1 MRRFEACLLFSH
13 HTLPLAV
20 MVTKK
25 KGEQGERQ
33 RGASLVPGSYRS
45 AEKAAGQPAT
55 FSCRGRHDDH
65 LPLSLLVLGT
75 FRSINQSS

>member
-1 MRRFEACLLFSH
+1 MSSLSH

-25 KGEQGERQ
+25 KKGEQGERQ
-33 RGASLVPGSYRS
+33 RGAILVPGSYRS

-55 FSCRGRHDDH
+55 FSCRGRHEDH
-65 LPLSLLVLGT
+65 LHLSLLVLGT